1 MTDPR
6 WSDQVGA
13 YVLDALDTDERSAFE
28 ARLEHDGELRRLVE
42 EARASTLVL
51 AEALPDMVP
60 PAHLRDRVME
70 RMRAAKASGA
80 LGDEAEERP
89 RGERPDIHPGRS
101 GRVSPGKPP
110 SRVRATAPWL
120 LLAASVAG
128 LFWLGSENR
137 NLMERSVSLEDEL
150 AAVRTSLG
158 EAQVAVARLD
168 SMAAAISGPNVQ
180 VATLSGDADP
190 TLRLVWNRDRNLLL
204 VAAQNLPPLAQG
216 RTYQLW
222 GIRGTEA
229 PVSLGTF
236 DTGADGDA
244 LVTLPA
250 SAVGAYEVSAITDEP
265 AGGSPQ
271 PTTQPFL
278 VGAWNTAQ

>member
-1 MTDPR
+1 MTDR
-6 WSDQVGA
+6 AWIDRVGA
-13 YVLDALDTDERSAFE
+13 YVLDALDADERAAFE
-28 ARLEHDGELRRLVE
+28 ARLEHDAELRRLVD

-51 AEALPDMVP
+51 AEALPERAP
-60 PAHLRDRVME
+60 PSHLRDRVLE
-70 RMRAAKASGA
+70 RMKAAKASGA
-80 LGDEAEERP
+80 LGDAP
-89 RGERPDIHPGRS
+89 GASDGGERPDVHPGRA
-101 GRVSPGKPP
+101 GRDRTGRRP
-110 SRVRATAPWL
+110 SRMRATAPWL

-128 LFWLGSENR
+128 LFWLGAENR
-137 NLMERSVSLEDEL
+137 DLTERSASLEEQME
-150 AAVRTSLG
+150 AMRSSLD

-180 VATLSGDADP
+180 VATLTGDTDP
-190 TLRLVWNRDRNLLL
+190 TLRLVWNRDRDLLL
-204 VAAQNLPPLAQG
+204 VAAQNLPPLPQG

-222 GIRGTEA
+222 GIRGAEA

-236 DTGADGDA
+236 DTGSEGEA

-250 SAVGAYEVSAITDEP
+250 SAAGAYDVSAVTEEP

-278 VGAWNTAQ
+278 VGAWTSAQ

>member
-13 YVLDALDTDERSAFE
+13 YVLDALDADERTAFE
-28 ARLEHDGELRRLVE
+28 ARLEHDAELRRLVE

-60 PAHLRDRVME
+60 PAHLRGRVME

-80 LGDEAEERP
+80 LGEEAEERS

-101 GRVSPGKPP
+101 GPGRPP

-128 LFWLGSENR
+128 LFWLGTENR
-137 NLMERSVSLEDEL
+137 DLMERSASLEEQL
-150 AAVRTSLG
+150 EAVRTSLG

-204 VAAQNLPPLAQG
+204 VAAQNLPPLPQG

-236 DTGADGDA
+236 DSGSEGEA

-250 SAVGAYEVSAITDEP
+250 SAAGAYEVSAITEEP

-278 VGAWNTAQ
+278 VGAWTAAR

>member
-13 YVLDALDTDERSAFE
+13 YVLDALDADERAAFE
-28 ARLEHDGELRRLVE
+28 ARLEHDAELRRLVE

-51 AEALPDMVP
+51 AEALPDMMP

-70 RMRAAKASGA
+70 RMRAAKTSGA
-80 LGDEAEERP
+80 LGDEPEERP
-89 RGERPDIHPGRS
+89 RGERPDIHRDRAGRAGPGR
-101 GRVSPGKPP
+101 PP

-128 LFWLGSENR
+128 LFWLGTENR
-137 NLMERSVSLEDEL
+137 DLMERSTSLEEQL
-150 AAVRTSLG
+150 AAVRTSLS

-168 SMAAAISGPNVQ
+168 SMAAAISGPNVE
-180 VATLSGDADP
+180 VATLTGDADP

-204 VAAQNLPPLAQG
+204 VAAQNLPPLPQG

-236 DTGADGDA
+236 DSGSEGEA

-250 SAVGAYEVSAITDEP
+250 SAAGAYEVSAITEEP

-278 VGAWNTAQ
+278 VGAWTAAQ